1 MHPEMRE
8 KFSTA
13 DYMYLTGRNIL
24 DEFTPKDIEAYF
36 HNEGGIIGQDK
47 AVKTAAILI
56 HRHFQHGCASVTLF
70 CGPTGSGKTQ
80 IWRAAQKYLSDHNV
94 VIHDASTLT
103 AIGWKG
109 DNTVKH
115 IFKDMKPD
123 MRERCILCLDEWD
136 KCTEPQYGANGTNY
150 SDILQNQMLALFD
163 HQTLFFGSEERERD
177 SFSVD
182 TSSVSIV
189 LLGAFERLLEAKSR
203 DTKSLGFGANIKQ
216 KCTYGNTEISADDL
230 LKYTCVR
237 EEIVGRIDRIV
248 TMTPLTVQ
256 DYLRILTLHIEG
268 LQKKMH
274 TPIDIDS
281 NSLAMIA
288 RMAIGKNLGAR
299 WAKHKVDAIIDE
311 LVYNDP
317 YPERFVFR
325 YEPPDADEQ
334 RQSLCIE

>member
-109 DNTVKH
+109 HNTIDC
-115 IFKDMKPD
+115 IFKSMKPD
-123 MRERCILCLDEWD
+123 MRERCILCLDEAD
-136 KCTEPQYGANGTNY
+136 KIFEPQFGSNGTNY
-150 SDILQNQMLALFD
+150 SDILQNQLLKLFD
-163 HQTLFFGSEERERD
+163 HDKLFFGSEEGRG
-177 SFSVD
+177 FTVD
-182 TSSVSIV
+182 CKHVSIV
-189 LLGAFERLLEAKSR
+189 LLGSFQRLLEAKSL
-203 DTKSLGFGANIKQ
+203 DTHSIGFGANPSRT
-216 KCTYGNTEISADDL
+216 CTYGNTEITTDDL
-230 LKYTCVR
+230 LKFTSIR
-237 EEIVGRIDRIV
+237 EEIAGRIDRIV
-248 TMTPLTVQ
+248 CMEPLSVQ
-256 DYLRILTLHIEG
+256 DYIRIMLNHIEDVSK
-268 LQKKMH
+268 QVRV
-274 TPIDIDS
+274 PIDIDQ
-281 NSLAMIA
+281 NALLMIA
-288 RMAIGKNLGAR
+288 RSAINGKLGAR
-299 WAKHKVDAIIDE
+299 WANHQIDAIIDE
-311 LVYNDP
+311 MIYEDPYATRLVYQ
-317 YPERFVFR
+317 
-325 YEPPDADEQ
+325 YEPPDADEK
-334 RQSLCIE
+334 RQTACME